1 VIDQDSDPP
10 RLFATLLGLG
20 RARPLQF
27 FISSGAVFSH
37 YLLQLAPGLL
47 LQAFFDDLTGRQP
60 AGLGPYTLLA
70 LLAGVA
76 IMAGIQGIANA
87 AEPTL
92 RQAAAVLMRRN
103 LLAAILRRPAAQ
115 ALPGSPGEAVG
126 RMRDDVTAISDAL
139 TYALDPIGMVVMLGS
154 ALFILARVSVL
165 VTVAVVVPAL
175 LAMLV
180 VNTLARRL
188 ATYRRTSLQAG
199 AHVTGLIGE
208 AFAAFVTIKGAGAE
222 ERVARHFDELGT
234 ARLRAVTRDVVL
246 SQSVD
251 SLATNLST
259 IAVGA
264 VLLLIPTALRS
275 GSFTVGDFALFVS
288 YLARFSTVT
297 SYVGQYARI
306 YRQVLVSLSRLAPL
320 LSGTPGSMLVER
332 HALQPS
338 GDATLAESPD
348 TRGLPL
354 REVRVRALTHRFAGG
369 AGISDVDLVLAGGTF
384 TVMTGPVGAGK
395 TTLLRV
401 LLGLLRPQSGEIWWN
416 GELVKRPDLWMVP
429 PRSAFTAQVPRLF
442 TASLEENVL
451 LGLPGGRALA
461 LAAARAAALEPD
473 LAQLESGLDTSVGPR
488 GMRLSG
494 GQVQRVAAARMLV
507 REAALLVFDDLSSA
521 LDVNTEAELWRS
533 LRAAYPAATLLAVS
547 HRPAVLRMADQV
559 IRLERGRV
567 AGSG

>member
-1 VIDQDSDPP
+1 VIDQASNPP
-10 RLFATLLGLG
+10 RLSATLLGLG

-27 FISSGAVFSH
+27 FISSGSVFSH

-60 AGLGPYTLLA
+60 ARLGPYTLLA

-76 IMAGIQGIANA
+76 IMAGIQGIANT

-126 RMRDDVTAISDAL
+126 RMRDDVQAISDAL

-208 AFAAFVTIKGAGAE
+208 AFAMFVTIKGAGAE

-259 IAVGA
+259 IAVGG

-338 GDATLAESPD
+338 GDAAFAASPD

-354 REVRVRALTHRFAGG
+354 QEVRVRALTHRFAGG
-369 AGISDVDLVLAGGTF
+369 GGISDVDLVLAGGTF

-395 TTLLRV
+395 TTLLRA

-416 GELVKRPDLWMVP
+416 GELVERPDLWMVP

-451 LGLPGGRALA
+451 LGLPGGRSQA

-533 LRAAYPAATLLAVS
+533 LRAAYPAATVLAVS

-567 AGSG
+567 AGSD